1 MIRLSSHLRR
11 GIAGTRTMA
20 AGAVGRAAVW
30 ARPASALIVP
40 VLDAEPV
47 VAAWLRRDRVD
58 FDGAPLHVTVMFP
71 FLPARSVSAAEEESV
86 AELARGI
93 RPFQFALARL
103 GRFPGVLY
111 LAPEPAAP
119 FVGITEQI
127 QLRWPSCRPYGGA
140 YDSVIP
146 HMTVAF
152 GDALPGDPGDP
163 GALERVLPI
172 TTQADELWLLEQ
184 TPRGWRT
191 RRRFPLGQGLADAY
205 PPWPPKYGSRASDS
219 HACQAE
225 GVWSTRQSWLSIA
238 SVSNQHTPTTP

>member
-1 MIRLSSHLRR
+1 MTRQSSHLRR

-20 AGAVGRAAVW
+20 AGAAGRVAVW
-30 ARPASALIVP
+30 ARPGTALIVP
-40 VLDAEPV
+40 VLDAEPA
-47 VAAWLRRDRVD
+47 VAAWLRQDQVD

-71 FLPARSVSAAEEESV
+71 FLPARSVDAAEEQSV
-86 AELARGI
+86 ADLARGI
-93 RPFQFALARL
+93 RPFRFVLARL
-103 GRFPGVLY
+103 GEFPGVRY

-127 QLRWPSCRPYGGA
+127 QRRWPSCRPYGGV

-146 HMTVAF
+146 HMTVAL
-152 GDALPGDPGDP
+152 GDELPADP
-163 GALERVLPI
+163 GALEQALPI
-172 TTQADELWLLEQ
+172 AAQADELWLVEQ

-191 RRRFPLGQGLADAY
+191 RRRFLLGQGLSGGY

-219 HACQAE
+219 HACQAA

-238 SVSNQHTPTTP
+238 LVSNQHTPITP